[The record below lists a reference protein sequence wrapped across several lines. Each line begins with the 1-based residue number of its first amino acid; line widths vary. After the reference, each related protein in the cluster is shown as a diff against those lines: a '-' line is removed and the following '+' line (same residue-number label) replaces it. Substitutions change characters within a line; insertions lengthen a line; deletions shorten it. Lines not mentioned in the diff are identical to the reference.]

1 MKRIIPEA
9 KTALFQ
15 LYRDPWVLS
24 VATKVVQ
31 GGFIFR
37 ISAVRSPEC
46 KETQENKPRGYVV
59 SCFRHSAC
67 PFFQYTQ
74 ALAPRTHPAGALR
87 KPSNLKI
94 STITR
99 KLPVRL
105 IVSISCAI

>member
-46 KETQENKPRGYVV
+46 KETQENKP
-59 SCFRHSAC
+59 
-67 PFFQYTQ
+67 
-74 ALAPRTHPAGALR
+74 
-87 KPSNLKI
+87 
-94 STITR
+94 
-99 KLPVRL
+99 
-105 IVSISCAI
+105 